1 MEEQSNDNAT
11 SDENF
16 ADLIDQYGVR
26 SGENIRIGE
35 KIKGKVID
43 VGKEELFV
51 DTGTKVDGVVDL
63 KELLDESGEM
73 PYRKGDTIEL
83 FVVAAD
89 EGEIR
94 LSRALAGVGGRH
106 LLEEAHRSQMPIEG
120 KVVETCKGGFR
131 VQVLQR
137 RAFCPVSQMDLAY
150 IENAEDYVGETH
162 RFVITRL
169 EEGGKN
175 IVLSRRR
182 ILEKEQKEAE
192 KAFFDN
198 LSVGDELQGRVTRLM
213 PYGVFVELIPG
224 VEGMVH
230 ISELS
235 WSRLQ
240 RPEEVVQAGDTLKVR
255 VLDIAAG
262 ERAGSRK
269 IALSVKALEE
279 DPWQGI
285 AERFSIGEKVRGKVT
300 RCAKFGAFVE
310 ITPGVEGLVHISEM
324 SYLKR
329 VIKPE
334 EVVQPGDA
342 VDVMIK
348 EIDADQRR
356 VSLSIRDA
364 EGDPW
369 IEVPDQYRVG
379 QRLEGTLEKKE
390 KFGYFVTLRPGV
402 TGLMPKS
409 KIHQAAVPSTVEKC
423 KEGDRLAVL
432 IDEINLTDR
441 KITLR
446 PADAGDAQDW
456 QQYAGGSQ
464 GSLGSLGEKL
474 QAALKEKKKH

>member
-1 MEEQSNDNAT
+1 MSDNK
-11 SDENF
+11 DNENNNNF
-16 ADLIDQYGVR
+16 AELLESYSRGMTDELQVGERV
-26 SGENIRIGE
+26 SGKIISIG
-35 KIKGKVID
+35 KDTVY
-43 VGKEELFV
+43 L

-63 KELLDESGEM
+63 KELLDENGEM
-73 PYRKGDTIEL
+73 PYQKGDTVEL

-94 LSRALAGVGGRH
+94 LSRALAGVGGQH
-106 LLEEAHRSQMPIEG
+106 LLEEAYRSQMPIEG

-137 RAFCPVSQMDLAY
+137 RAFCPVSQMDIKY
-150 IENAEDYVGETH
+150 IENTEDYVGETH
-162 RFVITRL
+162 HFLITRL

-182 ILEKEQKEAE
+182 ILEKEQKQAE
-192 KAFFDN
+192 KAFFDS
-198 LSVGDELQGRVTRLM
+198 LSVGDQLPGTVTRLM

-240 RPEEVVQAGDTLKVR
+240 QPEEAVRAGDTLQVKVLG
-255 VLDIAAG
+255 VAEGESSAG
-262 ERAGSRK
+262 RK
-269 IALSVKALEE
+269 IALSVKALQA
-279 DPWQGI
+279 DPWSDL
-285 AERFSIGEKVRGKVT
+285 AERFSAGEKVRGKVT

-310 ITPGVEGLVHISEM
+310 IAAGVEGLVHISEM
-324 SYLKR
+324 SYLRR

-334 EVVQPGDA
+334 DIVQVGDA

-348 EIDADQRR
+348 EIDLAQRR

-369 IEVPDQYRVG
+369 IEVPERYRVG

-390 KFGYFVTLRPGV
+390 KFGYFINLRPGV

-409 KIHQAAVPSTVEKC
+409 KINQSAVPSAIEKY
-423 KEGDRLAVL
+423 KEGDRLPMV
-432 IDEINLTDR
+432 IDEINPSQR
-441 KITLR
+441 KITLS
-446 PADAGDAQDW
+446 PEDAGSADNW
-456 QQYAGGSQ
+456 KEYAGSSQ
-464 GSLGSLGEKL
+464 TSLGSLGEKL

>member
-1 MEEQSNDNAT
+1 MAQIPPEEN
-11 SDENF
+11 NF
-16 ADLIDQYGVR
+16 ADLLESYTDGMAESLQV
-26 SGENIRIGE
+26 GE
-35 KIKGKVID
+35 KISGKIISI
-43 VGKEELFV
+43 GKDTV
-51 DTGTKVDGVVDL
+51 YMDTGTKVDGVVDL

-83 FVVAAD
+83 FVVAAG

-137 RAFCPVSQMDLAY
+137 RAFCPVSQMDLVY

-169 EEGGKN
+169 EEGGRN

-192 KAFFDN
+192 KAFFEN
-198 LSVGDELQGRVTRLM
+198 LSVGDELQGNVTRLM
-213 PYGVFVELIPG
+213 PYGAFVELMPG

-240 RPEEVVQAGDTLKVR
+240 RPEEAVHTGDTLKVR
-255 VLDIAAG
+255 VLDIAG
-262 ERAGSRK
+262 GGKAGSRK
-269 IALSVKALEE
+269 IALSVKALEG
-279 DPWQGI
+279 DPWQGL

-310 ITPGVEGLVHISEM
+310 IIPGVEGLVHISEM
-324 SYLKR
+324 SYLRR
-329 VIKPE
+329 VVKPE

-348 EIDADQRR
+348 EIDTDQRR

-379 QRLEGTLEKKE
+379 QRLEGTLEKKA

-409 KIHQAAVPSTVEKC
+409 KIGQAAVPAAVERC
-423 KEGDRLAVL
+423 KEGERLAVL
-432 IDEINLTDR
+432 IDEINLVDR
-441 KITLR
+441 KITLC

-456 QQYAGGSQ
+456 QQYAGDSRSS
-464 GSLGSLGEKL
+464 SLGSLGEKL
-474 QAALKEKKKH
+474 QAALKEKKKR

>member
-1 MEEQSNDNAT
+1 MDKDT
-11 SDENF
+11 KPDENF
-16 ADLIDQYGVR
+16 ADLIEQYTVQ

-43 VGKEELFV
+43 IGKEELFI

-63 KELLDESGEM
+63 KELLDDNGEM
-73 PYRKGDTIEL
+73 PYEKGDTIEL

-94 LSRALAGVGGRH
+94 LSRAISGVGGRH
-106 LLEEAHRSQMPIEG
+106 LLEEAYRNRMPIEG
-120 KVVETCKGGFR
+120 KVAETCKGGFR
-131 VQVLQR
+131 VQMLQR
-137 RAFCPVSQMDLAY
+137 LAFCPVSQMDIKY
-150 IENAEDYVGETH
+150 IENTENYVSETYN
-162 RFVITRL
+162 FLITRL
-169 EEGGKN
+169 EEGGRN
-175 IVLSRRR
+175 IVLSRRQ

-192 KAFFDN
+192 KGFLEN
-198 LSVGDELQGRVTRLM
+198 LSIGDELQGSVTRLM

-224 VEGMVH
+224 IEGMVH

-235 WSRLQ
+235 WKRLD
-240 RPEEVVQAGDTLKVR
+240 RPEEVVQAGAMLKVK
-255 VLDIAAG
+255 VIDMAVG
-262 ERAGSRK
+262 ETARSRK

-279 DPWQGI
+279 DPWSNL
-285 AERFSIGEKVRGKVT
+285 ADRFSTGDKVRGKVT

-324 SYLKR
+324 SYLRR
-329 VIKPE
+329 VVKPE

-348 EIDADQRR
+348 EIDLDQRR

-369 IEVPDQYRVG
+369 IDVPDRYRVG

-390 KFGYFVTLRPGV
+390 KFGYFVNLRPGV
-402 TGLMPKS
+402 TGLMPRS
-409 KIHQAAVPSTVEKC
+409 KISQAAVPSAIEKC
-423 KEGDRLAVL
+423 KEGEKLPVV
-432 IDEINLTDR
+432 IDEINPADR
-441 KITLR
+441 KITLS
-446 PADAGDAQDW
+446 PGDTGSADDW
-456 QQYAGGSQ
+456 QKYTKGPQ

-474 QAALKEKKKH
+474 QAALNEKKEK